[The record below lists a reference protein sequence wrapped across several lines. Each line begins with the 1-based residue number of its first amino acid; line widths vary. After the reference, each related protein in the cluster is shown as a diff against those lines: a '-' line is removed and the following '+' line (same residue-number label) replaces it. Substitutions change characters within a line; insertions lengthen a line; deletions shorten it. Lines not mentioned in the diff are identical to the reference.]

1 MFSFKKQIK
10 KEIKPKKT
18 SESLSNTNQKNSQII
33 SPAIVRQAK
42 KRPKPS
48 KEKEE
53 VSGIYAMSYKL
64 LGKKVKFLYPRLI
77 GLETKLD
84 KGMMPVPY
92 EAYVCTMVFVGMIA
106 CIVSFAVSAI
116 FVSIIDLPVTEL
128 KVFFPFFA
136 AAAGFEA
143 GLGVMYKYPEI
154 NVGTRKRRLQ
164 EEAPYFIGYMA
175 TLAASGLTLEGI
187 FKAIAKENTKEEF
200 VRSARYIVRNVDILG
215 MDIITALTDLIRK
228 TPAEAFSELLE
239 GLISTIQTGGN
250 LKEYFTALAKVQM
263 EEKKQVIQKMTASLG
278 IIAEMYTI
286 LLVVFPL
293 MAIIMFSIM
302 ATMATSFLGLDIT
315 TMMMLIAYLL
325 VPICGIMILLL
336 IDGMVP
342 KR

>member
-1 MFSFKKQIK
+1 MFSFKPHPK
-10 KEIKPKKT
+10 KETKQKKSSEQLVNTNKKKT
-18 SESLSNTNQKNSQII
+18 QLVQP
-33 SPAIVRQAK
+33 SPVHHTK
-42 KRPKPS
+42 KRPEP
-48 KEKEE
+48 KEKEQA
-53 VSGIYAMSYKL
+53 SGIYAASYKL
-64 LGKKVKFLYPRLI
+64 LGKRVKFLYPRLMAI
-77 GLETKLD
+77 ETKLD
-84 KGMMPVPY
+84 KAMMPIPY
-92 EAYVCTMVFVGMIA
+92 EVYVSTMVMVGIIA
-106 CIVSFAVSAI
+106 SVVCLVAATVLVGFIN
-116 FVSIIDLPVTEL
+116 LPVIEL

-154 NVGTRKRRLQ
+154 HVSTRKRKLR

-200 VRSARYIVRNVDILG
+200 VTSARYIIRDIDVLG

-228 TPAEAFSELLE
+228 TPAESFSELLE

-250 LKEYFTALAKVQM
+250 LKEYFTALAKAQM
-263 EEKKQVIQKMTASLG
+263 EEKKQLIEKMTSSLG
-278 IIAEMYTI
+278 IVAEMYTI

-302 ATMATSFLGLDIT
+302 ATMATSFLGMDIT

-325 VPICGIMILLL
+325 VPIFGLVILIM